1 MRAGISDV
9 DEQCLDSQR
18 VMISALVES
27 WRRVTFLISLAAI
40 AICHLPL
47 CVRYSQVWFRYGFAL
62 VKDETGFLGK
72 KGTSKESK
80 THAPCFEVYHFAEF
94 APA

>member
-27 WRRVTFLISLAAI
+27 WRRVNFLISLAVI
-40 AICHLPL
+40 VICHLPL
-47 CVRYSQVWFRYGFAL
+47 CDRYSQVWFRYGSAL
-62 VKDETGFLGK
+62 VKDGTGFQGK
-72 KGTSKESK
+72 EGHRRSQRRMRHAPKESISF
-80 THAPCFEVYHFAEF
+80 C
-94 APA
+94 